1 MFRYEK
7 CSKWNRMFQY
17 VDHLIAWRFCC
28 TLNRRIKFDMKFNQP
43 SDPATITRSFASK
56 MRCWFLFILFSF
68 IKLPWL
74 KWHKPRTHSAD
85 IAQLCLCYLFAN
97 GQTGIKQWS
106 ISHLR
111 GRLYFML
118 DFSEWFIFFFFV
130 LFCFHHHSPLH
141 RNKKPMLAMAKLVRQ
156 NDIYGVC
163 DSLCMA
169 KKRYDMTVWLIYYK

>member
-1 MFRYEK
+1 
-7 CSKWNRMFQY
+7 MFQY
-17 VDHLIAWRFCC
+17 IDHLIAWRYCY

-56 MRCWFLFILFSF
+56 MRCWFLFILSSF
-68 IKLPWL
+68 IKLAWL

-118 DFSEWFIFFFFV
+118 DFSEWFS
-130 LFCFHHHSPLH
+130 FCFVSTITPLCIAIKAIG
-141 RNKKPMLAMAKLVRQ
+141 NGKTSKAKWYIRCLWFVMHGEKE
-156 NDIYGVC
+156 IWH
-163 DSLCMA
+163 DSLA
-169 KKRYDMTVWLIYYK
+169 HLL